1 MGWNPLIIS
10 LFGMFEFW
18 GFWNQGVVLTWV
30 WCCYCCSLLR
40 LGWTL
45 PPWIANS
52 VVIFFSP
59 FLSPIRCACL
69 ICRWMDGCRE
79 VFSPEIGSN
88 TCASEF
94 RSRVAE
100 ISCSP
105 YSEIDQRPVG
115 PRIHFTMEEFSSA
128 IQYIATSFHSTHPW
142 VFILRL
148 VFFLITVLGT

>member
-1 MGWNPLIIS
+1 LGILESRGRTDLGLVLLLLLFVAVGLDLATLDCQLCCDFFLS
-10 LFGMFEFW
+10 LFVTNPVCLFD
-18 GFWNQGVVLTWV
+18 
-30 WCCYCCSLLR
+30 
-40 LGWTL
+40 
-45 PPWIANS
+45 
-52 VVIFFSP
+52 
-59 FLSPIRCACL
+59 LSMDG
-69 ICRWMDGCRE
+69 WMDGCRE